1 MHSIIFTQELESW
14 TSDFSLP
21 SSVWLSGFF
30 NPQSFLTAIM
40 QVCHYL
46 VVYNQMYI
54 VRIINIVR
62 EDLSLSIKSAGHKTQ
77 LLVGQT
83 NIPATSQEYWQLG
96 ILEER

>member
-40 QVCHYL
+40 QVCHYFL
-46 VVYNQMYI
+46 VYYQEHIECII
-54 VRIINIVR
+54 VL
-62 EDLSLSIKSAGHKTQ
+62 DL
-77 LLVGQT
+77 LLVST
-83 NIPATSQEYWQLG
+83 FNCTLK
-96 ILEER
+96 